1 MIGGMKVE
9 GRQEHKRI
17 KDMEDDPLIDI
28 GDAGKTD
35 YLIYLN
41 DIEEMLDA
49 TTSSLY
55 GDADTE
61 RITIAHESLGRT
73 IEIDA

>member
-1 MIGGMKVE
+1 
-9 GRQEHKRI
+9 
-17 KDMEDDPLIDI
+17 MEDDSLIDI
-28 GDAGKTD
+28 GDAGKID

-41 DIEEMLDA
+41 DIEEVLNA

-61 RITIAHESLGRT
+61 RITITHESLGHD
-73 IEIDA
+73 IEIDV